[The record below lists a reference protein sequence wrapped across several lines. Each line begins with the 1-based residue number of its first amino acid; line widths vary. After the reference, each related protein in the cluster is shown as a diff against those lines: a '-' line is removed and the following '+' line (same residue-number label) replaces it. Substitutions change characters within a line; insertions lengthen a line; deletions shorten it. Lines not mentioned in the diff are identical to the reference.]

1 MVRYEDVLSF
11 WKKKNIVTSGDLD
24 AVVNGQAVTLA
35 YHSTKIAEPQ
45 VTFHDTREI
54 FEHGRVI
61 SYSGDIKALFALQNA
76 KRAWEVFMDSFEK
89 KLPLDETLA

>member
-1 MVRYEDVLSF
+1 METAYSDILRF
-11 WKKKNIVTSGDLD
+11 WKEKRIKDSGDLD

-35 YHSTKIAEPQ
+35 YHSTKIEEPT

-61 SYSGDIKALFALQNA
+61 SYSGDVKALFALQNA
-76 KRAWEVFMDSFEK
+76 
-89 KLPLDETLA
+89 